1 MRDSI
6 DISVVIVSWNVEH
19 LLRRCLASVTAQSG
33 VAFEV
38 FVVDNAS
45 SDGSGKMVKSEFPDV
60 RLIENVQ
67 NVGFATANNQ
77 VLPAARG
84 RHVLLLNP
92 DTKLPE
98 DTLRK
103 TVAYLDAHHD
113 VGVLGCTILHDDG
126 KVQRSILRF
135 PTVVSQ
141 AMVLLKLQAFT
152 LKPKILRQYYALDFD
167 YAQEHD
173 VDQVMGAY
181 FAMNGEVVRT
191 VGLLD
196 GRFFAWFEEVDYCK
210 RVHKAG
216 WKIRYTPSFSITH
229 TGGQSFNQLLS
240 IEQQVIFNRSMIH
253 YFRKHHHFWAVGLLL
268 VLTIPSFGFALAE
281 NIIRRWYVPKA
292 VR

>member
-1 MRDSI
+1 MRESI
-6 DISVVIVSWNVEH
+6 DISVVIVSWNVEKQ
-19 LLRRCLASVTAQSG
+19 LRRCLSSVMAQSG

-45 SDGSGKMVKSEFPDV
+45 SDGSGEMVKKEFSDAQ
-60 RLIENVQ
+60 LIENAQ

-84 RHVLLLNP
+84 RHMLLLNP
-92 DTKLPE
+92 DTKLPD

-103 TVAYLDAHHD
+103 TVAYLDAHRD
-113 VGVLGCTILHDDG
+113 VGVLGCAILHDDG
-126 KVQRSILRF
+126 KVQRSVLRF
-135 PTVVSQ
+135 PTIFSQ
-141 AMVLLKLQAFT
+141 ALVLLKLQAFT
-152 LKPKILRQYYALDFD
+152 LKPKILQQYYALDFD
-167 YAQEHD
+167 YSQERD
-173 VDQVMGAY
+173 VDQVMGAF
-181 FAMNGEVVRT
+181 FAINGEIVRT

-210 RVHKAG
+210 RVQKAG
-216 WKIRYTPSFSITH
+216 WKIRYTPLFSITH

-253 YFRKHHHFWAVGLLL
+253 YFRKHHSFLAVGILL

-292 VR
+292 IR